1 METTEIINVISRGED
16 RRQQFKAD
24 MTNAD
29 AFSAEIVAFSN
40 TACGSI
46 LIGVNDDGSVR
57 GLSGADLARLN
68 QLVSNAASQNVR
80 PAVNTLTD
88 NVPHPNGT
96 VMVVSIAD
104 GISKPY
110 MDKNGTILVNNG
122 SDKRRSTFCAVSV
135 NAKLDRSLTS
145 RASALEALKSKQAKS
160 RCMGSF
166 AMFI

>member
-1 METTEIINVISRGED
+1 METTEIIDVISRGKD

-80 PAVNTLTD
+80 PAVNKHWPCRAGEPAEFGK
-88 NVPHPNGT
+88 NRT
-96 VMVVSIAD
+96 VSTAD
-104 GISKPY
+104 RRQA
-110 MDKNGTILVNNG
+110 LVQPGLCPIEVHLNP
-122 SDKRRSTFCAVSV
+122 SS
-135 NAKLDRSLTS
+135 DRSWAPSQT
-145 RASALEALKSKQAKS
+145 RAVFCIS
-160 RCMGSF
+160 
-166 AMFI
+166 